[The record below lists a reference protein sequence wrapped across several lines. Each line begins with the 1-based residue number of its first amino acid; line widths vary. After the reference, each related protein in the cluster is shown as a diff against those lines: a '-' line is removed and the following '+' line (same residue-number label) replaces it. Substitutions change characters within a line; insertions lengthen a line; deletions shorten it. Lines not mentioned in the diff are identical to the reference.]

1 VSDLPK
7 FVGPFEIRDR
17 LGHGGMGM
25 VYLGYDPMLDR
36 PVAVK
41 VLRVPD
47 DETRRRFLREARLHA
62 KVQHPHIVN
71 IYAVGEHE
79 GQPYLAM
86 EYIAGSTLAAII
98 RSGEDVPLAR
108 KVSWLAEL
116 SAGLDHAHRFGI
128 VHRDVKPSNILVT
141 RETGRLRLLD
151 FGIAHGQEAMGMTMA
166 GMVIGTP
173 QYMSPEQITGKP
185 VDARS
190 DIFSVGLVGY
200 ELLTGKQAFGGDNVF
215 DISRRIVSEPPAPLA
230 SACRTAPVSLL
241 RIVEKCLEKAP
252 EARYQD
258 ARQLERELMSVARRL
273 DPDHTLMS
281 VPLTAPTAVVDS
293 QSDGNED
300 PSTAAAALAVRVREA
315 VAAGQLAEAEQLLR
329 DLRARHARV
338 PGLSGLRVLVEEAR
352 QMSQAVELARDA
364 ERALGQTHLTEA
376 QALIDDIERLAPNW
390 SGLAPLRRQ
399 LQALQ
404 NERRIADVV
413 RRISASLEAGQ
424 LDAAEPALRE
434 LAALAPAHPELTGL
448 RSRYHARIAHQQ
460 AASLASRAR
469 VALQQDQLDDA
480 AALVAE
486 ALAIAPGNED
496 ALSVQELVGQRRRAQ
511 RVARAAQKVVAAID
525 AGQPVSARKALD
537 QLQRM
542 DALHPD
548 LESLQHRVER
558 LERGEEP
565 DTTSGLPSRGSN
577 ARQEAPAVVTA
588 DAAPS
593 SFVAPPPL
601 AVALA
606 TPGGSSGAIALDDD
620 DDDLRISRAD
630 LPTIGGE
637 RESETDVSTA
647 GTPRWVLPAA
657 AVLVVALAAGGYWF
671 LWPAGAP
678 VAVDTGVA
686 AVTAPGGEAPAGDEA
701 GIPGQGT
708 ETAATGLA
716 ASGAVGPGETE
727 GNAAAALA
735 SPVTSAPEPV
745 PASTASAPR
754 PSGPDART
762 AGLARVRDLTAAG
775 RYPDAFAA
783 LGEVPGLTRNA
794 LALEQERLAEH
805 AKERAELARRTAS
818 DFRAGA
824 TDAFIQGGARLQIG
838 NDHFKAGRM
847 RQAVI
852 EYARARESF
861 EVALSARAAQAG
873 VPAATA
879 APTVSPAATTGS
891 SPSPSAP
898 AVPTTNA
905 AAASGTTSG
914 ASGASGT
921 APANAS
927 MAEWKSEQVQAI
939 VQQFRTYYEQRN
951 ITGILRLWP
960 SIDPASERR
969 LRGTFGI
976 PGELQW
982 IPVSQRV
989 VRQQDKATVIAS
1001 IMNVTPLPGG
1011 EPDRRTVNVHIDV
1024 APRGGTLV
1032 ITSVRQQ

>member
-1 VSDLPK
+1 
-7 FVGPFEIRDR
+7 
-17 LGHGGMGM
+17 M

-98 RSGEDVPLAR
+98 RGGEDVPLAR
-108 KVSWLAEL
+108 KVTWLAEL
-116 SAGLDHAHRFGI
+116 SAGLDHAHRYGI

-151 FGIAHGQEAMGMTMA
+151 FGIAHGQEALGMTMA

-173 QYMSPEQITGKP
+173 QYMSPEQITGKS

-230 SACRTAPVSLL
+230 SACRNAPTSLL
-241 RIVEKCLEKAP
+241 RIIEKCLEKTP

-281 VPLTAPTAVVDS
+281 VPLTAPTAVLDT
-293 QSDGNED
+293 QPEANDD
-300 PSTAAAALAVRVREA
+300 PSTAAAAIAVRVREA
-315 VAAGQLAEAEQLLR
+315 VAQGQLAEAEQLLR

-352 QMSQAVELARDA
+352 QMSQAIDLARDA
-364 ERALGQTHLTEA
+364 ERALEQTHLTEA
-376 QALIDDIERLAPNW
+376 QALIEDIERLAPAW

-399 LQALQ
+399 LQTLQ

-413 RRISASLEAGQ
+413 QRISASLEADR

-434 LAALAPAHPELTGL
+434 LAALAPAHPDLSTL
-448 RSRYHARIAHQQ
+448 RSRYHTKIAHQQ

-486 ALAIAPGNED
+486 ALAIAAGNED

-511 RVARAAQKVVAAID
+511 RVARAAQKVLAAID
-525 AGQPVSARKALD
+525 AGQPVSARKALE

-542 DALHPD
+542 DAAHPD
-548 LESLQHRVER
+548 LDALQLRVER

-565 DTTSGLPSRGSN
+565 DTTSGLRPVK
-577 ARQEAPAVVTA
+577 PVAV
-588 DAAPS
+588 AAP
-593 SFVAPPPL
+593 VATAPPLVGPRVEAHAPL
-601 AVALA
+601 TVGPPA
-606 TPGGSSGAIALDDD
+606 AIALDDD
-620 DDDLRISRAD
+620 DELHISRAE
-630 LPTIGGE
+630 LPIVDAHG
-637 RESETDVSTA
+637 DVAADGPAS
-647 GTPRWVLPAA
+647 GTLRWALPAA
-657 AVLVVALAAGGYWF
+657 AVLLVALLGAGYWF
-671 LWPAGAP
+671 LWSGRAPAASANAQRGSAGPVQGSEAPNVAPASLQDQEGRAPADTSPAANAPSGAAPSGAASSP
-678 VAVDTGVA
+678 VATPATVS
-686 AVTAPGGEAPAGDEA
+686 PSGESLS
-701 GIPGQGT
+701 GQPLSGR
-708 ETAATGLA
+708 AATDAGLRRVQQL
-716 ASGAVGPGETE
+716 ASG
-727 GNAAAALA
+727 
-735 SPVTSAPEPV
+735 
-745 PASTASAPR
+745 
-754 PSGPDART
+754 
-762 AGLARVRDLTAAG
+762 G
-775 RYPDAFAA
+775 RYAEAFAA
-783 LGEVPGLTRNA
+783 LGQVPGLTRNA
-794 LALEQERLAEH
+794 VALEQERLAET
-805 AKERAELARRTAS
+805 AKEGAELARRTAS

-824 TDAFIQGGARLQIG
+824 TDAFIQGGSRLQIG

-847 RQAVI
+847 RQAVA
-852 EYARARESF
+852 EYARARDAF
-861 EVALSARAAQAG
+861 ELALSTRAAQAG
-873 VPAATA
+873 VPAPVLPAAPPPTPAPGTGQAPAPAAGPAAPATA
-879 APTVSPAATTGS
+879 T
-891 SPSPSAP
+891 SADGP
-898 AVPTTNA
+898 M
-905 AAASGTTSG
+905 
-914 ASGASGT
+914 
-921 APANAS
+921 AN
-927 MAEWKSEQVQAI
+927 WKSEQVQAV
-939 VQQFRTYYEQRN
+939 VQQFRAYYEQRN
-951 ITGILRLWP
+951 IAGILRLWP

-1001 IMNVTPLPGG
+1001 IMNVTPLPEGT
-1011 EPDRRTVNVHIDV
+1011 PDRRTLNVTIDI
-1024 APRGGTLV
+1024 APQGDALV
-1032 ITSVRQQ
+1032 ITSLRQQ